1 MAVEAVAE
9 EENEVK
15 PVDGK
20 EPAPMGCFEITEV
33 DFEAGAVSEM
43 LLWQLQRLTDRC
55 FGEGEMGIDKAHE
68 RGWETTLISEVLGD
82 GTSRLRG
89 YICYELLP
97 PPRAEFHIHRIAMH
111 EGHRGR
117 GLGQKLMGWALD
129 KAAHMP
135 ASKCKWISL
144 GALQSAVPFY
154 EKLGFFDMGCSE
166 VDEEQTWME
175 LKNVSL
181 VPDDEETDVEEEY
194 EEMDINVS
202 LVLDDKE
209 TDVEEEDEETDV
221 EEETDVVSQEG
232 DPDGSDDQSQY
243 DDGDIVGDHDE
254 EENDCKH
261 LEAAPLHDGALY
273 SLGFDKQAAKFDHL
287 FQKGQTVEA
296 LELALAMCSHMLGM
310 DCSAPTSA

>member
-9 EENEVK
+9 DEKEVV

-20 EPAPMGCFEITEV
+20 EPAPMGCFEVTEV
-33 DFEAGAVSEM
+33 DFEVGAVSEM
-43 LLWQLQRLTDRC
+43 LLWQLRRLTDRC
-55 FGEGEMGIDKAHE
+55 FGAGEMSIEKAHE
-68 RGWETTLISEVLGD
+68 LGWKTTLLSEVLFD

-89 YICYELLP
+89 YICYELFP

-117 GLGQKLMGWALD
+117 GLGQKLMRWALD

-144 GALQSAVPFY
+144 GALESAVPFY

-166 VDEEQTWME
+166 VDDEQTWME

-181 VPDDEETDVEEEY
+181 VPDD
-194 EEMDINVS
+194 
-202 LVLDDKE
+202 KE
-209 TDVEEEDEETDV
+209 TDVEEDDEETDV
-221 EEETDVVSQEG
+221 EEEPNVLSQEG
-232 DPDGSDDQSQY
+232 DTDDQSQY
-243 DDGDIVGDHDE
+243 DEADIVGDQNE
-254 EENDCKH
+254 EGDDDQH
-261 LEAAPLHDGALY
+261 LEAPPLHDGALY

-287 FQKGQTVEA
+287 FKKGQTVEA